1 MGEVRKRKTSGEK
14 NGANGAAEA
23 APVVQKRFGL
33 VKTRTFLFFQKL
45 INSYQ
50 ITQEQTVEKKRTVRS
65 SNTISKH

>member
-50 ITQEQTVEKKRTVRS
+50 IT
-65 SNTISKH
+65 